1 MALAVMRRH
10 KRWLFV
16 FLWLVILTF
25 VILYIPTFQDVEQ
38 GTGGETVARVGD
50 LEISAGELRKAYL
63 RQQDMYRRMYEGI
76 DPAMLKQLG
85 IDQQALESLVA
96 DRLVRL
102 EAQRLGLEV
111 SDDEL
116 ARYLQTA
123 PEFQEGGRRLSGSEI
138 RRLLEMRG
146 ITEVEFEEAL
156 RAQLLRDKLQAL
168 ITDGVVVSDEDV
180 RLEHRR
186 RTEKVKLEYVF
197 VPASTFAAQQVVGDE
212 DVKARFTSRPDEYR
226 FPERRVL
233 SYVLLGPEAMRSRV
247 TLTDADLETYFTQHQ
262 DEFKQGEQTCASHV
276 LVKVKATPEAP
287 QGHPDAEARALA
299 QKALDQL
306 KAGADFATVAAA
318 TSEDAGSKDN
328 GGDLGCFGRG
338 SMVAAFDEAAAALA
352 PGQISELVKTEF
364 GYHVIRV
371 RERRE
376 AVLPAL
382 SQVKEQIRAV
392 LSNQRAG
399 QLADQQATRLSAL
412 LVDGKSLDDAARE
425 LGLTVATSRPLGR
438 ADVAPPP
445 VTPQV
450 LVRAFELKSGETA
463 PDPLSTPA
471 GTVFVAVK
479 EIQAS
484 RVPDLKDVADK
495 VRADL
500 VKEKSLQQ
508 AEARAAEVRAA
519 AEKDGLEKAAAGLS
533 LKRQETPALVG
544 RDEPLAEIGPAHL
557 AEPVF
562 ALDKGA
568 LSAPVRTPN
577 GYLVARVVD
586 KTTAEPGAFEKE
598 KDTLVASLREER
610 QARLFQSF
618 MNESRQ
624 RHRVERFPDVY
635 QRVVGG

>member
-25 VILYIPTFQDVEQ
+25 IILYIPTFQDVDR
-38 GTGGETVARVGD
+38 GTGGEAVARVGD
-50 LEISAGELRKAYL
+50 LEITAGELRKAYL

-76 DPAMLKQLG
+76 DPAMLRQLG

-102 EAQRLGLEV
+102 EARRLGVEV

-116 ARYLQTA
+116 AHYLQTA
-123 PEFQEGGRRLSGSEI
+123 PEFQDGGRRLSGGEI
-138 RRLLEMRG
+138 RKLLEMRG
-146 ITEVEFEEAL
+146 ITETEFEEAL
-156 RAQLLRDKLQAL
+156 RAQLLRDKLQSL
-168 ITDGVVVSDEDV
+168 ITDGVVVSDDDV
-180 RLEHRR
+180 RTEHRR

-197 VPASTFAAQQVVGDE
+197 VPAASFAAQQVVSDE
-212 DVKARFTSRPDEYR
+212 DVKSRFAARPDDYR
-226 FPERRVL
+226 LPERRVL

-247 TLTDADLETYFTQHQ
+247 TLTDADLDAYFKQHA

-306 KAGADFATVAAA
+306 KAGADFAAVAAA
-318 TSEDAGSKDN
+318 SSEDAGSKDN

-338 SMVAAFDEAAAALA
+338 SMVAEFDAAAASLA
-352 PGQISELVKTEF
+352 PGQTSELVKTEF
-364 GYHVIRV
+364 GYHIIRV
-371 RERRE
+371 RERRAE
-376 AVLPAL
+376 TMPAF
-382 SQVKEQIRAV
+382 SQVKERIRAT

-399 QLADQQATRLSAL
+399 ELAEQQAARVSGL
-412 LVDGKSLDDAARE
+412 LADGKSLDETARE

-438 ADVAPPP
+438 ADVSPSPL
-445 VTPQV
+445 TPQV
-450 LVRAFELKSGETA
+450 LVRAFELKGGETA
-463 PDPLSTPA
+463 PEPLPTPA

-484 RVPDLKDVADK
+484 RVPELKDVADR

-500 VKEKSLQQ
+500 VKEKSLKQS
-508 AEARAAEVRAA
+508 EERAA
-519 AEKDGLEKAAAGLS
+519 ALRATAETDGLEKAAASLS
-533 LKRQETPALVG
+533 LKRQETTGLVG
-544 RDEPLAEIGPAHL
+544 RDEPLPEVGPADL

-562 ALDKGA
+562 ALEPGT
-568 LSAPVRTPN
+568 LSVPVRTPN
-577 GYLVARVVD
+577 GYLVARVVE
-586 KTTAEPGAFEKE
+586 KKTAEPGAFDKE
-598 KDTLVASLREER
+598 KDTLVASLRGER

-624 RHRVERFPDVY
+624 RHRVEKFPDVY
-635 QRVVGG
+635 QRVVGS